1 MAPEQRR
8 QALLAVLALVLAG
21 TAYRLWSAPPPAPAT
36 AAVGRPA
43 SNTRSGARA
52 QSGPPAMTA
61 PDVHLEALSSERV
74 EPGEAERNLFRFK
87 PKAAPPSPPPAK
99 PPVNTQPGPTGP
111 PPPPSVPPIAL
122 KFIGIWEMTEQ
133 KRKVAVLTDGRGG
146 VPIYGSEGD
155 TVEGRYKI
163 VRIGAE
169 SIEMV
174 YLDGRGRQTIR
185 LTGQ

>member
-1 MAPEQRR
+1 MAPEQRK
-8 QALLAVLALVLAG
+8 QLLLALLAIALATV
-21 TAYRLWSAPPPAPAT
+21 AYRLWPGRVQPTVSGPTPSNVRT
-36 AAVGRPA
+36 AGR
-43 SNTRSGARA
+43 T

-61 PDVHLEALSSERV
+61 PDVHLETLKEGRV
-74 EPGEAERNLFRFK
+74 EPGEVQRNLFRFK
-87 PKAAPPSPPPAK
+87 PKAAPAAQTPPITKAPPA
-99 PPVNTQPGPTGP
+99 VTTPTGP
-111 PPPPSVPPIAL
+111 PPAPSMPPIAL

-146 VPIYGSEGD
+146 VPIYGGEGD

-169 SIEMV
+169 SIELT

-185 LTGQ
+185 LSGQ

>member
-1 MAPEQRR
+1 MAPEQRK
-8 QALLAVLALVLAG
+8 QLMLALLAISLAAA
-21 TAYRLWSAPPPAPAT
+21 AYRLWPGRVQPAVSGRTPSNVRT
-36 AAVGRPA
+36 AG
-43 SNTRSGARA
+43 RA

-61 PDVHLEALSSERV
+61 PDVHLETLKEDRV
-74 EPGEAERNLFRFK
+74 EPGEVERNLFRFK
-87 PKAAPPSPPPAK
+87 PKAAPPAPSPPPSITKA
-99 PPVNTQPGPTGP
+99 PPVTAPTGP
-111 PPPPSVPPIAL
+111 PPAPSMPPIAL

-133 KRKVAVLTDGRGG
+133 KRKVAVLTDGKGG
-146 VPIYGSEGD
+146 VPIYGGEGD

-169 SIEMV
+169 SIEMT